1 VASAGRAA
9 SRSIYRSSSKRA
21 EGEDRTSTNVIGI
34 TEDASLGWTKRPDI
48 KVSLPPTP
56 KRRRN
61 DMSKEALA
69 KVVQRAISDAAFRRQ
84 LNSDPAGALRGFD
97 LSADEASALR
107 TGDAGRLSTLGVDQ
121 RMSKSFALG
130 GGLASTRLSASD
142 LTPGGGPSAVD
153 DLSGSGSRTALPGDP
168 MRSGGSADAS
178 GSEATQ
184 STDVD
189 AGTSGTS
196 TVRAGDD
203 WKFAGRVAPE
213 GTGTV
218 RTGDDWKFTGGQ
230 QAASQAHV
238 GDDWK
243 FAARADAQ
251 SGSVAPV
258 EGSPEATA
266 LENKIAGSSAS
277 ASIRAGDD
285 WARTGNASV
294 DQAAQSRLGKLDE
307 TFSGGNKSADGM
319 ANYPAHDGLAGP
331 SAAGSVRA
339 GDDWARTGNA
349 SVDQAAQSRLG
360 KLDETFSG
368 GNKSADGMANYP
380 AHDGLAGPSAAGSVR
395 AGDDWAR
402 SSAGIGDSARIGN
415 ARLDDASA
423 ASQGSRLEKLDSMFT
438 GGNADASAAGS
449 EGASRLAKLDETLTG
464 GSAAA
469 DASGSTPTSAFIDDS
484 ESYLTKVGYDSSASS
499 TPDTTYSGDDIAGP
513 HTVAD
518 PGSDTPHPSTDD
530 GQLTP

>member
-1 VASAGRAA
+1 
-9 SRSIYRSSSKRA
+9 
-21 EGEDRTSTNVIGI
+21 
-34 TEDASLGWTKRPDI
+34 
-48 KVSLPPTP
+48 
-56 KRRRN
+56 
-61 DMSKEALA
+61 MSKEALA

-84 LNSDPAGALRGFD
+84 LNSDPTGALRGFD

-130 GGLASTRLSASD
+130 GAIASTRMSSSD

-168 MRSGGSADAS
+168 IRPGGSADAS
-178 GSEATQ
+178 GSEAMR
-184 STDVD
+184 SADVD
-189 AGTSGTS
+189 AGTSGTG

-218 RTGDDWKFTGGQ
+218 RTGDDWKFSGGQ
-230 QAASQAHV
+230 EAASQARV

-266 LENKIAGSSAS
+266 LENKIAGSSA
-277 ASIRAGDD
+277 
-285 WARTGNASV
+285 
-294 DQAAQSRLGKLDE
+294 
-307 TFSGGNKSADGM
+307 
-319 ANYPAHDGLAGP
+319 
-331 SAAGSVRA
+331 AGSVRA

-349 SVDQAAQSRLG
+349 SVDQASQSRLG
-360 KLDETFSG
+360 KLDESFSG
-368 GNKSADGMANYP
+368 GNKTADGMANYP

-402 SSAGIGDSARIGN
+402 SSASAADSARIGN
-415 ARLDDASA
+415 ARLDDASTSGA
-423 ASQGSRLEKLDSMFT
+423 DSRLGKLDAMFS

-449 EGASRLAKLDETLTG
+449 EGAARLAKLDETFTG
-464 GSAAA
+464 GNADV
-469 DASGSTPTSAFIDDS
+469 DASGGSTPTTAFIDES

-513 HTVAD
+513 SSIPDA
-518 PGSDTPHPSTDD
+518 GSDDNPHTATDD

>member
-1 VASAGRAA
+1 
-9 SRSIYRSSSKRA
+9 
-21 EGEDRTSTNVIGI
+21 
-34 TEDASLGWTKRPDI
+34 
-48 KVSLPPTP
+48 
-56 KRRRN
+56 
-61 DMSKEALA
+61 MSKEALA

-130 GGLASTRLSASD
+130 GGLASTRMSASD

-184 STDVD
+184 SADVD
-189 AGTSGTS
+189 AGTSGAG

-218 RTGDDWKFTGGQ
+218 RTGDDWKFSGGQ

-251 SGSVAPV
+251 AGSVAPV

-266 LENKIAGSSAS
+266 LENKIAGSSAG
-277 ASIRAGDD
+277 ASVRAGDD
-285 WARTGNASV
+285 WARAGNASV
-294 DQAAQSRLGKLDE
+294 DQASQSRLGKLDE
-307 TFSGGNKSADGM
+307 TFSGGNK
-319 ANYPAHDGLAGP
+319 N
-331 SAAGSVRA
+331 
-339 GDDWARTGNA
+339 
-349 SVDQAAQSRLG
+349 
-360 KLDETFSG
+360 
-368 GNKSADGMANYP
+368 ADGMANYP

-402 SSAGIGDSARIGN
+402 SNAGIGDSARIGN

-423 ASQGSRLEKLDSMFT
+423 AGQGSRLEKLDSMFT
-438 GGNADASAAGS
+438 GGNADASAAGT

-469 DASGSTPTSAFIDDS
+469 DASGSTPTSAFIDES

-513 HTVAD
+513 SSVPDA
-518 PGSDTPHPSTDD
+518 GSDTPHTSTDD